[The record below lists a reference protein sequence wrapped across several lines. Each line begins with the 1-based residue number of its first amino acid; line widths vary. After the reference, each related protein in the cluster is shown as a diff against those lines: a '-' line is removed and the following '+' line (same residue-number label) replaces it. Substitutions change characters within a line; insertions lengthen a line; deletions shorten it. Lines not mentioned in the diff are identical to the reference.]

1 MLEQLGWDIGLF
13 FHHLFSPE
21 TLTTVIAVGTIMYQ
35 IIKKLQCDQ
44 KRAAQK
50 DRDALNK
57 RLKSIEVDAKN
68 GRDDLMKEVLRLQL
82 LEGMD
87 TKRLSSSEVHYFY
100 DKYRAAGGNSF
111 VSSLVN
117 EYLNDLGEDDSDDKT
132 DN

>member
-1 MLEQLGWDIGLF
+1 MEQLGWDIALF
-13 FHHLFSPE
+13 FHDLLSPQ

-35 IIKKLQCDQ
+35 IIKKLKSDQ
-44 KRAAQK
+44 KLAAQK

-57 RLKSIEVDAKN
+57 RLKSMEVDAKN
-68 GRDDLMKEVLRLQL
+68 GRDDIMKEVLRLQL
-82 LEGMD
+82 LEGIES
-87 TKRLSSSEVHYFY
+87 KRLSSSEVHYFY

-111 VSSLVN
+111 VCAIVN

>member
-1 MLEQLGWDIGLF
+1 
-13 FHHLFSPE
+13 
-21 TLTTVIAVGTIMYQ
+21 MYQ
-35 IIKKLQCDQ
+35 IIKKLQSDQ

-68 GRDDLMKEVLRLQL
+68 AHDDIMKEVLRLQL
-82 LEGMD
+82 LEGIES
-87 TKRLSSSEVHYFY
+87 KRLSSSEVHYFY

-111 VSSLVN
+111 VCAIVN
-117 EYLNDLGEDDSDDKT
+117 EYLNELGEDDSDDKT

>member
-1 MLEQLGWDIGLF
+1 MEQLGWDIALF
-13 FHHLFSPE
+13 FHDLLSPQ

-35 IIKKLQCDQ
+35 IIKKLKSDQ

-57 RLKSIEVDAKN
+57 RLKSMEVDAKN
-68 GRDDLMKEVLRLQL
+68 GRDDIMKEVLRLQL
-82 LEGMD
+82 LEGIES
-87 TKRLSSSEVHYFY
+87 KRLSSSEVHYFY

-111 VSSLVN
+111 VCAIVN

>member
-1 MLEQLGWDIGLF
+1 MEQLGWDIGLF
-13 FHHLFSPE
+13 FHDLLSPQ

-35 IIKKLQCDQ
+35 IIKKLKSDQ

-57 RLKSIEVDAKN
+57 RLKSMEVDAKN
-68 GRDDLMKEVLRLQL
+68 GRDDIMKEVLRLQL
-82 LEGMD
+82 LEGIES
-87 TKRLSSSEVHYFY
+87 KRLSSSEVHYFY